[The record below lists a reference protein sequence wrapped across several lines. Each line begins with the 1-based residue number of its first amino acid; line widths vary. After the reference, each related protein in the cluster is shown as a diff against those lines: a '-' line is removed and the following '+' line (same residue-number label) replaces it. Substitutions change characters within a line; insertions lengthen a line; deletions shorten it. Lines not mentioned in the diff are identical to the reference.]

1 VVEVGPDG
9 SAWKI
14 EADGG
19 RTRLKGTTNWKQL
32 DRISPAE
39 LRDAALADPDA
50 QPTTEADWEDA
61 WRPAALRQLRRR
73 LKLSQAAFARR
84 YGLNLR
90 TVQDWEQGRK
100 IPDQAV
106 RTLVRL
112 IERAPDK
119 IAAILRQG

>member
-1 VVEVGPDG
+1 MTD
-9 SAWKI
+9 W
-14 EADGG
+14 
-19 RTRLKGTTNWKQL
+19 
-32 DRISPAE
+32 DRIERMTPEEIHA
-39 LRDAALADPDA
+39 AALSDPDA
-50 QPTTEADWEDA
+50 QPTTEADWKDA
-61 WRPAALRQLRRR
+61 WSPADLPRLRRR

-100 IPDQAV
+100 MPDQAV

-119 IAAILRQG
+119 IAALLRQP